1 VADDRGSVLGTTPV
15 PAPPADGVISVG
27 IAIPVPHPYRD
38 TLRSARLGV
47 GDPQGH
53 VVPPHVTLLPPT
65 QVRLDALPGI
75 RDHHSGVG
83 SRVAPFSIS
92 LRGTGTFRPVSP
104 VVFVNVVAG
113 GDDCDLLQQQI
124 RRGVLTRPLQFS
136 YHPHVTI
143 AHGLSDATLDR
154 ARDTMAEFSAS
165 FEVTAFGLY
174 WFDAAGT
181 WTVDTIVALS
191 ARTVSE

>member
-1 VADDRGSVLGTTPV
+1 MADDLQGTVLGTTPV
-15 PAPPADGVISVG
+15 PAPPTDGVISVG
-27 IAIPVPHPYRD
+27 IAIPVPQPYRD
-38 TLRSARLGV
+38 TLRAARLGV

-65 QVRLDALPGI
+65 QVPIDALPGI
-75 RDHHSGVG
+75 RDHLDVVG
-83 SRVAPFSIS
+83 SRVAPFSIR
-92 LRGTGTFRPVSP
+92 LQGTGTFRPVSP
-104 VVFVNVVAG
+104 VVFVNVVEG
-113 GDDCDLLQQQI
+113 GHDCDLLQQQI
-124 RRGVLTRPLQFS
+124 RQGVLTRPLHFS

-181 WTVDTIVALS
+181 WTVDSTVALA
-191 ARTVSE
+191 ARSV